1 MKPLITIITPTTG
14 NPHLAKAVQSVEN
27 QTYENIQYLVV
38 VDGKHRVKN
47 THEVLSTINCK
58 RYETIIL
65 PQATGYDQ
73 YNGHRIYGA
82 MTYISEGQFLCFL
95 DEDNWYEPNHVE
107 SLVEAVEGK
116 TWAYS
121 LRKIIDQENNFICND
136 DCESLGKWKSV
147 MNDNF
152 VDVGCYLLPKLLA
165 LKFSPGW
172 YRRARN
178 PQEQPEVDRLLSH
191 LLFSQIPNEHVDT
204 NGQYTLNYRV
214 ASRTDSVQA
223 EFFQKGNEH
232 MNKIMNGEY
241 PWRKI

>member
-14 NPHLAKAVQSVEN
+14 NPHLAKAIQSVEE
-27 QTYENIQYLVV
+27 QTYDNIQYLVV

-47 THEVLSTINCK
+47 THDVLSTLNCK

-95 DEDNWYEPNHVE
+95 DEDNWYEPNHIE
-107 SLVEAVEGK
+107 TLVEAVQEK

-121 LRKIIDQENNFICND
+121 LRKIVDQENNFICND

-147 MNDNF
+147 LNDHF
-152 VDVGCYLLPKLLA
+152 VDVGCFLLPKLLA

-191 LLFSQIPNEHVDT
+191 LLFSQLPKEQVDT

-214 ASRTDSVQA
+214 ASRSDSVQS